1 MRNLIVM
8 SVTAVC
14 FLFLLKLGK
23 QLMRRLNLLLFILSW
38 FIMAVFF
45 IFLRNGFHDILLL
58 VLFYFVYLAS
68 SWKAIPDS
76 QSFLFTLVNP
86 SGNEPIKINPNP
98 DAAIWCRSDAG
109 PTFGDSD
116 VFDLIVWY
124 ADYGSTVDLGNG
136 FKCPEKVNQT
146 FYLAGVNPFQV
157 SELEVFK
164 VNM

>member
-1 MRNLIVM
+1 MY
-8 SVTAVC
+8 
-14 FLFLLKLGK
+14 FLY
-23 QLMRRLNLLLFILSW
+23 
-38 FIMAVFF
+38 
-45 IFLRNGFHDILLL
+45 L
-58 VLFYFVYLAS
+58 VS

-136 FKCPEKVNQT
+136 FKCPENVNQT